1 VLLAPDYALP
11 LAASRRLRRPSER
24 AFYPLKIS
32 CRGSALRSSGRTCF
46 LPVPTS
52 RLATGCTDYAY
63 KTASGRSNFLNRDP
77 IEEAGGIN
85 LYGFVNN
92 DPANGYDVLGNEWAS
107 FIGGL
112 SESTKKNEAAISV
125 LANSPSTV
133 LANIGLFG
141 EMRLGG
147 VSMVDPGCSDDEM
160 SSLPGCSVESPY
172 GMTIYSSNDR
182 DTVNLIRSVSHW
194 SLDNAEWTVLLAQ
207 NGSSSPRQSAAPN
220 NSATSGTGSY
230 LSLIGAGARIA
241 GALINHDPVLRAYST
256 VVVGKVFGLAGEA
269 LTPAAESAEPLMA
282 QPLQQQMAAEQQGF
296 NLTFDTEHALPH
308 FQGTGLSQ
316 ADIEA
321 QIESELQPQLQSSP
335 TPTVQGPFMGRINF
349 QGTTIEYRGFGL
361 PNNQINI
368 GTYYIPPSP

>member
-1 VLLAPDYALP
+1 MLLAPDYALP

-220 NSATSGTGSY
+220 SVANNLGASNFPYSGPSPDGCAIGVLQNLYAADGAQVPSVQTIQNAVANYWSKIDPGDPSNPTASQVGVTS
-230 LSLIGAGARIA
+230 
-241 GALINHDPVLRAYST
+241 
-256 VVVGKVFGLAGEA
+256 
-269 LTPAAESAEPLMA
+269 
-282 QPLQQQMAAEQQGF
+282 
-296 NLTFDTEHALPH
+296 PH
-308 FQGTGLSQ
+308 FS
-316 ADIEA
+316 
-321 QIESELQPQLQSSP
+321 
-335 TPTVQGPFMGRINF
+335 
-349 QGTTIEYRGFGL
+349 
-361 PNNQINI
+361 
-368 GTYYIPPSP
+368 